1 MKIVFIDNYDS
12 FANTIAAYFANAG
25 AEVVMYNSNCSIET
39 IKKQKPD
46 LILLGPGPNGPREAG
61 NYLEVIDKFHKTT
74 PIFGICL
81 GFQAIMEYFGESV
94 KPLAEVMHG
103 QASEVEHDGKTIFRG
118 IAPKQKFARYHSLG
132 VLKVPECFELSAKA
146 GNVVMSARHKTY
158 QVEGV
163 QFHPESILS
172 MHNEGGEKLIENI
185 INQCGKVR
193 DNTTSNISFGK
204 ETLPINQ
211 TSNNLKEIIKKVIQK
226 EELNE
231 KDVEEIVTLIEQNTF
246 IPTQLAGL
254 LCALETKKITAN
266 ELSLLVEKLIQKAQ
280 TVDLGKD
287 CIDVCGTGGDGKN
300 TFNISTA
307 TMFVIAGA
315 GVKVAKHGNKA
326 VSSSSGSFDAL
337 EALGINTA
345 NITINPKETMNKTGI
360 AFLFAQKHHPLFKN
374 VGPLRKELGVKTVF
388 NLMGPLL
395 NPAKTKKQLMGVFNP
410 ELTETIAEVMKKRG
424 IERAMVV
431 NGEGLDEITIT
442 GKTKITQLEKS
453 KITTTYF
460 DPKEFGFN
468 YAKFSELEAKTK
480 EESAQIILDILNGKK
495 GAKRDIVVLNAAAA
509 LIVAGKA
516 KDFKEGIKLA
526 QESID
531 SGNALNTFEELKKT
545 SQS

>member
-1 MKIVFIDNYDS
+1 
-12 FANTIAAYFANAG
+12 
-25 AEVVMYNSNCSIET
+25 MYNSNCSIET
-39 IKKQKPD
+39 IQKQKPD

-61 NYLEVIDKFHKTT
+61 NYLDVIDKFHKTT

-81 GFQAIMEYFGESV
+81 GFQAIMEYFGEPV

-132 VLKVPECFELSAKA
+132 VLKVPNCFEISAKA
-146 GNVVMSARHKTY
+146 GNVIMSARHKTLPI
-158 QVEGV
+158 EGV

-172 MHNEGGEKLIENI
+172 MHNEGGKKLIQNV
-185 INQCGKVR
+185 INQCGKTR
-193 DNTTSNISFGK
+193 DNTTSNISFGN
-204 ETLPINQ
+204 ENI
-211 TSNNLKEIIKKVIQK
+211 SNTPTTKNLKEILKKVTQG

-231 KDVEEIVTLIEQNTF
+231 NDVNEIVTSIEQNTF

-254 LCALETKKITAN
+254 LCALETKKLTSSEIA
-266 ELSLLVEKLIQKAQ
+266 LLVEKFIQKAQ
-280 TVDLGKD
+280 TVDLGND
-287 CIDVCGTGGDGKN
+287 CVDVCGTGGDGKN

-315 GVKVAKHGNKA
+315 GIKVAKHGNKA
-326 VSSSSGSFDAL
+326 VSSSSGSFDVL
-337 EALGINTA
+337 EALGVNTID
-345 NITINPKETMNKTGI
+345 ITANPKETMNKTKI

-374 VGPLRKELGVKTVF
+374 VGALRKELGVKTVF

-395 NPAKTKKQLMGVFNP
+395 NPAKTIKQLMGVFKP
-410 ELTETIAEVMKKRG
+410 ELTEIIAEVMKKRG

-442 GKTKITQLEKS
+442 GKTKITELNKG
-453 KITTTYF
+453 KITTYYF
-460 DPKEFGFN
+460 DPKEVGIK
-468 YAKFSELEAKTK
+468 YAKFSELEVKTK
-480 EESAQIILDILNGKK
+480 EESAQIILEVLKGKN

-526 QESID
+526 EESID
-531 SGNALNTFEELKKT
+531 SGKALKALEGLKKIT
-545 SQS
+545 QS